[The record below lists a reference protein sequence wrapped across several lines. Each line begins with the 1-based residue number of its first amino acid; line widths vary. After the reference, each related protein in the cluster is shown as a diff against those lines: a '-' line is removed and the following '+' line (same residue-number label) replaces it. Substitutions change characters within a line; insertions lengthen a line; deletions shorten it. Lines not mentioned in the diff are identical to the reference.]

1 MIIFLSL
8 KWVSG
13 KLNIC
18 KYLTMMYCPEMSG
31 IGFPSLCSREV
42 CLLWML
48 NCMWG
53 RAKILFVF
61 YIFWLISKHGAICQT
76 ILECTLATIFE
87 LWVNVLILL
96 HHALQYIKLEIHTG
110 PNLLGNYKAYISSV
124 FKRCRFC
131 SSTVL
136 WGKWQFM
143 KIWWFIDISRG
154 QFELIW
160 PVFISPLN

>member
-1 MIIFLSL
+1 MRCGVLKCQELDFLVCILERCVFFGFWIVCGDGAKTFFAFIFLVDL
-8 KWVSG
+8 
-13 KLNIC
+13 
-18 KYLTMMYCPEMSG
+18 
-31 IGFPSLCSREV
+31 
-42 CLLWML
+42 
-48 NCMWG
+48 
-53 RAKILFVF
+53 
-61 YIFWLISKHGAICQT
+61 KHGAICQT

-96 HHALQYIKLEIHTG
+96 HHALQYIKLEIHSG

-143 KIWWFIDISRG
+143 KIWWFIDLSRG

>member
-1 MIIFLSL
+1 MTFLKLEYMQISNCDVVSWNIRGFPNCVLGSCFFYECWVVSGDGAKTFFAFIFLVDL
-8 KWVSG
+8 
-13 KLNIC
+13 
-18 KYLTMMYCPEMSG
+18 
-31 IGFPSLCSREV
+31 
-42 CLLWML
+42 
-48 NCMWG
+48 
-53 RAKILFVF
+53 
-61 YIFWLISKHGAICQT
+61 KHGVICQT

-96 HHALQYIKLEIHTG
+96 HHALQYIKLEIHSG

-143 KIWWFIDISRG
+143 KIWWFIDLSRG